1 MSDELR
7 FGMIKY
13 NKKEKAFIIIDRN
26 RTLI

>member
-13 NKKEKAFIIIDRN
+13 NRKGKTFIVLDRN
-26 RTLI
+26 RTMI